1 MPFAVRRL
9 DAGARASLVAH
20 HLALSPADRYLR
32 FCTAATPQIVA
43 AYVDRI
49 DFDRDAVFG
58 SDGGAPDDDAC
69 PRALAGVAHVA
80 FENDLAEFGV
90 SVLPAHREQG
100 LGAALF
106 ERAVSHAQSRGMRRL
121 WMQYLAHNAPI
132 MRMARRFGMAIVA
145 SGSHVYARLDLLS
158 ARCSRYTRNEIG
170 LPLK

>member
-1 MPFAVRRL
+1 MPFALRRL

-20 HLALSPADRYLR
+20 YLALSPADRYLR

-58 SDGGAPDDDAC
+58 SDRAPGDDAC
-69 PRALAGVAHVA
+69 SRAPAGVAHVA

-106 ERAVSHAQSRGMRRL
+106 ERAVGHARSRGMRRL

-132 MRMARRFGMAIVA
+132 MRMARKFGMAIVA
-145 SGSHVYARLDLLS
+145 SGSHVYARLDLRS
-158 ARCSRYTRNEIG
+158 ARDARDTYETKLAS
-170 LPLK
+170 L

>member
-9 DAGARASLVAH
+9 DAGARTTLIAH
-20 HLALSPADRYLR
+20 FLALSPADRYLR
-32 FCTAATPQIVA
+32 FCMAATPQVIA

-49 DFDRDAVFG
+49 DFARDAVFG
-58 SDGGAPDDDAC
+58 GDGAPGDAAC
-69 PRALAGVAHVA
+69 PRAPAGVAHVA

-106 ERAVSHAQSRGMRRL
+106 ERAVGHARSRGTRRL

-132 MRMARRFGMAIVA
+132 MRMARKFGMAIVA
-145 SGSHVYARLDLLS
+145 SGSHVYARLDLLT
-158 ARCSRYTRNEIG
+158 ARHARDTHETR
-170 LPLK
+170 LACR